1 MPYIELMAVK
11 AKIAIVED
19 DVAIVQMYRMKF
31 EDEGYQVATAGD
43 GKAGL
48 DLVKQ
53 FQPDILL
60 LDLMM
65 PEMDGTEML
74 EKLRQQPWG
83 KHLKVIILTNIGQS
97 EASHK
102 IRNMG
107 VTDFIVKAD
116 MTPKQVA
123 DRVTAILK
131 T

>member
-53 FQPDILL
+53 FHTDI
-60 LDLMM
+60 LMM

>member
-116 MTPKQVA
+116 MTPHQVA
-123 DRVTAILK
+123 DLVKQHLA
-131 T
+131 